1 MEAILELLSESY
13 RIDESALVSCRKRL
27 LVLTDRGVITEA
39 ELEDILEGI
48 AEDLNN
54 QKTRLLSRFSSE
66 VQRFSS
72 LLSSVVSGE

>member
-1 MEAILELLSESY
+1 MEAILALLSESY
-13 RIDESALVSCRKRL
+13 RIDESALASCRKRL
-27 LVLTDRGVITEA
+27 VVLTDRGVITEA